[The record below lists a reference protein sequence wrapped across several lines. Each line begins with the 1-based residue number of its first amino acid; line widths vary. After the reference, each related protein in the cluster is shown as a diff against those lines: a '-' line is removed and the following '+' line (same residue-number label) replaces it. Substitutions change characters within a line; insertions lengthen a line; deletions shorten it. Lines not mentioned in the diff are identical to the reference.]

1 MPVKFQFTDQ
11 RLKTWILC
19 HQCYNLVFKCEDAV
33 FAKVGLTT
41 QQHMVLLA
49 IKYINDPV
57 TVSEVA
63 HWLDRNPNGISTL
76 VDRMEKDGLVKR
88 SRDLRDRRSVRL
100 VMTRKGKDILEQA
113 TMSGWE
119 LAQEILSCLSDED
132 MRTLNSFL
140 ERMREKAFEYLNPG
154 EALEE
159 VKTREAQDMP
169 RFLARMARRRNL
181 GNSKKPG

>member
-1 MPVKFQFTDQ
+1 MPVKFQLSDQ
-11 RLKTWILC
+11 RLMTWLLC
-19 HQCYNLVFKCEDAV
+19 HQCYNLIFKCEDAV
-33 FAKVGLTT
+33 FAEVGLTT

-49 IKYINDPV
+49 IKYVNDPV

-100 VMTRKGKDILEQA
+100 SMTNKGKEILEQA

-119 LAQEILSCLSDED
+119 LVQEILSDLSDQD
-132 MRTLNSFL
+132 LRTLNSLL
-140 ERMREKAFEYLNPG
+140 ERMRGKTFEYLNLG
-154 EALEE
+154 ESLEE
-159 VKTREAQDMP
+159 VKIKESQSMS
-169 RFLARMARRRNL
+169 RFLARMRRADVRRSAS
-181 GNSKKPG
+181 G